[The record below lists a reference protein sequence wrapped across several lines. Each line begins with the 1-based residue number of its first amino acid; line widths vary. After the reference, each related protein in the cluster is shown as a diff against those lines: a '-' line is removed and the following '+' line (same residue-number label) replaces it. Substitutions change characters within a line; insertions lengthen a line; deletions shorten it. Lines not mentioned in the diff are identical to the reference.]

1 MGGHNNPGGQLYR
14 EASHFLSA
22 QYEDL
27 MTVRH
32 EGNDLRF
39 MIKEGANGHIR
50 ELIMLIGGSHEFLA
64 MSLTGDID
72 LNEISK
78 IAGNM
83 NIEGFDKLKDV
94 NQNIEKVKHKP

>member
-1 MGGHNNPGGQLYR
+1 
-14 EASHFLSA
+14 
-22 QYEDL
+22 
-27 MTVRH
+27 
-32 EGNDLRF
+32 
-39 MIKEGANGHIR
+39 
-50 ELIMLIGGSHEFLA
+50 MLIGGSHEFLA